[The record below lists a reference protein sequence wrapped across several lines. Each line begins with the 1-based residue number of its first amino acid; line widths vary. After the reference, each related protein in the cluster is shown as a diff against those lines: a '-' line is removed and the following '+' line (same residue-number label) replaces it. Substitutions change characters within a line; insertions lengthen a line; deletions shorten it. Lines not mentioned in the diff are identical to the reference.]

1 MQSKVLRGYLP
12 LDGLLQVGNHTPS
25 DAIRRHQTPSDAI
38 RRHQTPSD
46 AIRRHQTPSEGQSR
60 YLPLDGLLQVAA
72 RAIAL
77 RSQSQVLLWNRRE
90 LDVGEA
96 RDGCVVRVGE
106 QSVVSEM
113 VACN

>member
-1 MQSKVLRGYLP
+1 MMQSRSLVLLNPMQSKVLR
-12 LDGLLQVGNHTPS
+12 V
-25 DAIRRHQTPSDAI
+25 
-38 RRHQTPSD
+38 
-46 AIRRHQTPSEGQSR
+46 
-60 YLPLDGLLQVAA
+60 YLPLDGLLQVAS

-77 RSQSQVLLWNRRE
+77 RSQPQILLWNRRE

-113 VACN
+113 VPCN

>member
-1 MQSKVLRGYLP
+1 MQSRSLVLMNLKQSKVLRG
-12 LDGLLQVGNHTPS
+12 
-25 DAIRRHQTPSDAI
+25 
-38 RRHQTPSD
+38 
-46 AIRRHQTPSEGQSR
+46 

>member
-1 MQSKVLRGYLP
+1 MQSRSLVLMNLMQSKVLRGYLP
-12 LDGLLQVGNHTPS
+12 LDGLLQVGNH
-25 DAIRRHQTPSDAI
+25 
-38 RRHQTPSD
+38 TPSD

>member
-1 MQSKVLRGYLP
+1 MQSRSLVLMNPKQSKVLRGYLP
-12 LDGLLQVGNHTPS
+12 LDGLLQVGNHS
-25 DAIRRHQTPSDAI
+25 HAIRRHQM
-38 RRHQTPSD
+38 
-46 AIRRHQTPSEGQSR
+46 PSEGQSR